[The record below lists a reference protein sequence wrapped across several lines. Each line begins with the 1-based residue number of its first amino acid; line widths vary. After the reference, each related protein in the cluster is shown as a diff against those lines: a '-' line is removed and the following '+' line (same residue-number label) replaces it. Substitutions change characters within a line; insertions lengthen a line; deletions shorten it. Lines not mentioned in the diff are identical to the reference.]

1 MKLAVAPAA
10 AVTESMWD
18 FDEIDTITGKGA
30 RVGHVVGWGVGW
42 GGRIRTFNL
51 LIQSQL
57 RYRCATPQAERLILR
72 TAREPLRRLR
82 RHLPMNG
89 GGTYSRLM
97 TTSGFLP
104 EPSARTVILIETVS
118 SIPI

>member
-1 MKLAVAPAA
+1 MKLAAAPAA

-30 RVGHVVGWGVGW
+30 RVGHVVGWGLGW

-57 RYRCATPQAERLILR
+57 RYRCATPQAERLILK
-72 TAREPLRRLR
+72 TARQQL
-82 RHLPMNG
+82 
-89 GGTYSRLM
+89 YSRLM

-104 EPSARTVILIETVS
+104 EPSARTVILIDTDSSAPISRRKPVS
-118 SIPI
+118 MSVFAL